1 MFQTIQLAL
10 RDYQRARI
18 RRALKLFRRSA
29 ITLLCSRL
37 GRMALQSAQEM
48 NGADLTPE
56 ERRHLARAQLLTT
69 LGKSEIEAEDWIVKA
84 LVELA
89 LCEIESPSRPSAME
103 CFYP

>member
-1 MFQTIQLAL
+1 MFQAIQLAL
-10 RDYQRARI
+10 RDYRKARI

-29 ITLLCSRL
+29 CSLLGSHI

-48 NGADLTPE
+48 HDADLTPE
-56 ERRHLARAQLLTT
+56 QRRHLATAGLFTT
-69 LGKSEIEAEDWIVKA
+69 LHNSEIDAEDWIVRA

-89 LCEIESPSRPSAME
+89 LLELESPARISAME